1 MISEQNYLYCSNVLL
16 MSSFIYLILF
26 TFFDYFSKDLY
37 KANYTQSLI
46 TISISLLILA
56 FLIKNGF
63 DNKELDSTGFY
74 IIYILAI
81 PLIYH
86 LLYYILFVDDVL
98 TKMRIIKIY
107 MLIGVMFYLS
117 LVWYNTK
124 NLLHSGNIHSQLNE
138 IFKDSIKVLTIY
150 Y

>member
-1 MISEQNYLYCSNVLL
+1 MVL
-16 MSSFIYLILF
+16 
-26 TFFDYFSKDLY
+26 
-37 KANYTQSLI
+37 
-46 TISISLLILA
+46 TIWVNS
-56 FLIKNGF
+56 
-63 DNKELDSTGFY
+63 
-74 IIYILAI
+74 
-81 PLIYH
+81 
-86 LLYYILFVDDVL
+86 YYILFVDDVL

-124 NLLHSGNIHSQLNE
+124 NLLNSGNIHNQLNE